1 MQEKLNV
8 NKEKPNLF
16 GYVKLVT
23 VDNAK
28 KKTFIHKEKPNSFGY
43 VMLVTVDNAKKIM

>member
-1 MQEKLNV
+1 MMQEKLNV

-28 KKTFIHKEKPNSFGY
+28 KKNFHTQRK
-43 VMLVTVDNAKKIM
+43 A

>member
-1 MQEKLNV
+1 MMQEKLNV

-28 KKTFIHKEKPNSFGY
+28 KNFT
-43 VMLVTVDNAKKIM
+43 

>member
-1 MQEKLNV
+1 MQ
-8 NKEKPNLF
+8 
-16 GYVKLVT
+16 
-23 VDNAK
+23 K